1 MSADPREDIA
11 LFRYAVVSAATNPR
25 LTPAERGQLVREL
38 ASQAHL
44 HPDGSEWTYSR
55 GTLDRWIRSYREQGL
70 DGLRPPPRADL
81 GTVRRH
87 PELLEEACQL
97 RLELPARSAA
107 QIASILKLRHGMY
120 IPERT
125 IRQHLH
131 RRGLHRAALA
141 GQPRAFGRY
150 EAERPNERW
159 IGDVLVGP
167 FVPYPRVAGSKRAF
181 LWVLVDDF
189 SRMLVHGRWLPDQ
202 NTRAGQDVL
211 RAAIQRRGV
220 PEQLLVDN
228 GAPYSNAALQ
238 RSCAVL
244 GIRLIHSRPYKP
256 QSRGKQERL
265 LRYIRER
272 FLLEAE
278 AQGIANFQELND
290 RFMAWAEQVCNTRV
304 HAETGQ
310 TPIQRFTSQGPLR
323 AVESSLLR
331 EAFRWS
337 VLRRVTSTASVSL
350 VGNRYSVDEA
360 LIGRRVE
367 LRFDPEDLTRLEVYW
382 EGHPAGQAI
391 PFILARHVHRQ
402 VPQAQPPN
410 PPPPTGVDYLG
421 IVLAAHDAETLGQLA
436 FRDLL
441 IQPRMD
447 GQPKPDLIE
456 DHQVEHQPEEEHRI
470 EDQPVE
476 NNHHLLEHQ
485 ATDDHSRIDG
495 QPEEDHSA

>member
-1 MSADPREDIA
+1 MTADPREAIA
-11 LFRYAVVSAATNPR
+11 LFRYAVISAATNSR

-38 ASQAHL
+38 AAQAHE
-44 HPDGSEWTYSR
+44 HPDGSQWTYSR
-55 GTLDRWIRSYREQGL
+55 VTLDRWIRAYREQGL

-107 QIASILKLRHGMY
+107 QIASILKARHA
-120 IPERT
+120 ISVPERT
-125 IRQHLH
+125 IREQLH

-167 FVPYPRVAGSKRAF
+167 FVPHPRVAGSKRAY
-181 LWVLVDDF
+181 LWVLVDDY
-189 SRMLVHGRWLPDQ
+189 SRLLIHGRWLPDQ
-202 NTRAGQDVL
+202 NTRAGQEVL
-211 RAAIQRRGV
+211 RAAIQRRGL
-220 PEQLLVDN
+220 PEVLHVDN
-228 GAPYSNAALQ
+228 GAAYSNAALQ

-244 GIRLIHSRPYKP
+244 GIRLVHSRPYRP
-256 QSRGKQERL
+256 QGRGKQERL

-278 AQGIANFQELND
+278 AQGISNFQELND
-290 RFMAWAEQVCNTRV
+290 RFVAWTEQVCNTRV

-310 TPIQRFTSQGPLR
+310 SPIQRFTSHGPLH
-323 AVESSLLR
+323 AVEPSLLR

-337 VLRRVTSTASVSL
+337 VMRRVTSTASISL
-350 VGNRYSVDEA
+350 AGNRYSVDEA

-391 PFILARHVHRQ
+391 PFILGRHVHRQ
-402 VPQAQPPN
+402 VPQAQPPD
-410 PPPPTGVDYLG
+410 PPAPTGVDYLSL
-421 IVLAAHDAETLGQLA
+421 VLAAHDAETLGQLA

-441 IQPRMD
+441 VQHPDD
-447 GQPKPDLIE
+447 GQLEDHRTDDDHLDNHQTQTD
-456 DHQVEHQPEEEHRI
+456 DHQVE
-470 EDQPVE
+470 
-476 NNHHLLEHQ
+476 
-485 ATDDHSRIDG
+485 DH
-495 QPEEDHSA
+495 QPEEDHQV